1 LSQIGRKMGPCSHYS
16 APEHGSQMGQLNSI
30 RAAAVAAAIA
40 VATCATQAVGA
51 EQVPR
56 RAAGLGSA
64 TVEAVDL
71 VRVRPGLA
79 RLLGVWHGTYI
90 CAQGLTGLTLT
101 ISGSAA
107 DTVEAEFQFYA
118 VVQNPGVPSGRF
130 RMSGVFDGAASVLV
144 LEPREWLERPPGY
157 LTVGMRTLVAFDL
170 ELMTGTISGPGCGQ
184 VRLSRDQLSAV
195 HPSLPRAG
203 ET

>member
-1 LSQIGRKMGPCSHYS
+1 
-16 APEHGSQMGQLNSI
+16 MGQLNSI
-30 RAAAVAAAIA
+30 RAAAMAGAIAAA
-40 VATCATQAVGA
+40 TCMAQAVGA
-51 EQVPR
+51 EQVPK
-56 RAAGLGSA
+56 RAAALGSA

-71 VRVRPGLA
+71 ARVRPGLS

-107 DTVEAEFQFYA
+107 EAVEAEFQFYA
-118 VVQNPGVPSGRF
+118 VAQNSGVPSGRF

-170 ELMTGTISGPGCGQ
+170 EQMTGTISGPGCGQ

-203 ET
+203 AT